1 MTTWSFYW
9 YKYNITKTVTFYGF
23 EKTDKL
29 HATSTPYYYFIDQVS
44 NHNIH
49 PSYYFHCYLHITT
62 HTCTLDYVTVHRV
75 YTKTSKHSVHLLWK
89 SSAPE
94 ISNWKWNWKRNLA
107 FSRWSERK
115 GNHGFFCKLYPS
127 SAKNIANYIK
137 RKKKEVEQVD
147 TSLKRTKRN
156 NMYIC
161 LILRECHGI
170 YAYAEAAM
178 ACPCNCSLLRLL
190 AVSCIF
196 LYGMGKVIVC
206 FWDIYI

>member
-1 MTTWSFYW
+1 MYNKFALFLSAIGKIKINMQGKTAVLKDNLMTTWSFYW

-29 HATSTPYYYFIDQVS
+29 HATFTPYYYFIDQVS

-107 FSRWSERK
+107 FFQVVWK
-115 GNHGFFCKLYPS
+115 
-127 SAKNIANYIK
+127 K
-137 RKKKEVEQVD
+137 R
-147 TSLKRTKRN
+147 
-156 NMYIC
+156 
-161 LILRECHGI
+161 
-170 YAYAEAAM
+170 
-178 ACPCNCSLLRLL
+178 
-190 AVSCIF
+190 
-196 LYGMGKVIVC
+196 
-206 FWDIYI
+206 